1 MQELFRLDLGIC
13 AAIILLGAW
22 RVMNYHP
29 VLLALLPALFLY
41 QFSSYFTS
49 GIGMA
54 AYGRQR
60 LAMFMESIVGALTG
74 VLMAFVAFDPIIAL
88 ARRGY

>member
-1 MQELFRLDLGIC
+1 
-13 AAIILLGAW
+13 
-22 RVMNYHP
+22 
-29 VLLALLPALFLY
+29 
-41 QFSSYFTS
+41 
-49 GIGMA
+49 MA